1 MNEKKKKIIAAI
13 SGGVDSSVAAAIF
26 VEKGYEVIGVTLK
39 MKSCDENVEKAKS
52 CCGIDDNMQARAAAA
67 LLGIPHYFLDVRT
80 DFSDKVLR
88 RAWDEYSSART
99 PNPCALCNRHL
110 KFGKLIE
117 YARSIGAEGVI
128 TGHYSR
134 IISENGKNVL
144 RRGFDTAKD
153 QSYFLFALTSE
164 QLSMSFMPLGT
175 MTKPEV
181 REYARKISL
190 PNAEKIESQDACFGI
205 KDESFAETL
214 RKLFK
219 SPPIKGYFVDDSG
232 KVLGR
237 HDGLHQ
243 FTIGQRKG
251 LGIAMGKPAYISRI
265 DLKTGDITLSTD
277 EQKLL
282 SASLLVSDINWQQ
295 QPSADEFECDVQIR
309 YRSKPARALVS
320 KVPDSASYMVRFA
333 SPQRAVTPGQAAVF
347 YDADLLLGGGWIE
360 KTF

>member
-67 LLGIPHYFLDVRT
+67 LLGIPHYFLDVRG
-80 DFSDKVLR
+80 DFEEKVLR
-88 RAWDEYSSART
+88 KAWDEYSSART
-99 PNPCALCNRHL
+99 PNPCALCNRYL

-117 YARSIGAEGVI
+117 YAKSIGAEGVI

-134 IISENGKNVL
+134 ISAENGRPTL
-144 RRGFDTAKD
+144 RRGMDSAKD

-164 QLSMSFMPLGT
+164 QLAMSYMPLGT

-181 REYARKISL
+181 REYARKINL
-190 PNAEKIESQDACFGI
+190 PNAEKLESQDACFGI
-205 KDESFAETL
+205 KDESFPETL

-219 SPPIKGYFVDDSG
+219 SVPVKGYFVDDAG

-251 LGIAMGKPAYISRI
+251 LGIAMGKPAYISNI
-265 DLKTGDITLSTD
+265 DFKTGDITLSID

-282 SASLLVSDINWQQ
+282 SDSCVVSGINWQQ
-295 QPSADEFECDVQIR
+295 PPPADEFCCDVQIR
-309 YRSKPARALVS
+309 YRSKPTRATVS
-320 KVPDSASYMVRFA
+320 KVPGGDSFHVKFDA
-333 SPQRAVTPGQAAVF
+333 PQRAVTPGQAAVF
-347 YDADLLLGGGWIE
+347 YDSDLLLGGGWIE
-360 KTF
+360 